1 MITVVYNAIQ
11 YNNIIIINL
20 SIHSMFCI
28 NAKLVQ
34 NYVRLKLL
42 RCATVVYRKYIG
54 YSLHKSES
62 IRLQYRLEAEM

>member
-1 MITVVYNAIQ
+1 
-11 YNNIIIINL
+11 
-20 SIHSMFCI
+20 MFCI